1 MWHVGSSSMT
11 REVPGV
17 KKVTKKEK
25 KRPQT
30 PPHFTPGLAN
40 LVTSGVGH
48 ESLGRSGSCK
58 GVAEN

>member
-1 MWHVGSSSMT
+1 MT

-17 KKVTKKEK
+17 KKVTEK

-30 PPHFTPGLAN
+30 PRHFTPGLVS
-40 LVTSGVGH
+40 LVTSGAGD

-58 GVAEN
+58 TVAEN